1 MQKLQNAGSKK
12 IEQSTMGNKKET
24 RAYVAYQ
31 ISSELFLPL
40 VYVWPTNYYQ
50 KQIIV
55 WEYTWNQV
63 KIPGYLYDY
72 AYPLIIISLNHMT
85 MSVIPEYNCHSLPQV
100 TFSHF
105 LFSRPRVV
113 LSLLRCWGELE
124 ALTHVVFF
132 SSMLVALAPP
142 CDLFSKNN
150 NANNNPT
157 QS

>member
-55 WEYTWNQV
+55 
-63 KIPGYLYDY
+63 
-72 AYPLIIISLNHMT
+72 
-85 MSVIPEYNCHSLPQV
+85 
-100 TFSHF
+100 
-105 LFSRPRVV
+105 
-113 LSLLRCWGELE
+113 
-124 ALTHVVFF
+124 
-132 SSMLVALAPP
+132 
-142 CDLFSKNN
+142 
-150 NANNNPT
+150 
-157 QS
+157 